1 MKKITALT
9 LSLGLLFSATHVFAA
24 GGGSSGGGSGGSSGS
39 SGNSGG
45 TTPSPTQLHCKAGE
59 VIKTIKKKGYKT
71 KKVCVKAAAG
81 IVPDSEMYDQGRLL
95 AKQGEYEWA
104 LTVLAAVQ
112 DKTNPDVLNYMGYS
126 NRKAGRLDV
135 AITYYQK
142 ALTLKPDF
150 TLAREYLGEGYVA
163 AGKLDLARVQ
173 LDEIKK
179 VSGTSSE
186 EYIDLAAAIDGANI

>member
-1 MKKITALT
+1 MTKFATLT
-9 LSLGLLFSATHVFAA
+9 LSIGLLFATSSAFAA
-24 GGGSSGGGSGGSSGS
+24 GGG
-39 SGNSGG
+39 GNPLP
-45 TTPSPTQLHCKAGE
+45 TPSPTQLHCKTGE
-59 VIKTIKKKGYKT
+59 VIKTIYKKGKKP
-71 KKVCVKAAAG
+71 KKVCVKATAG
-81 IVPDSEMYDQGRLL
+81 IIPDDELYNQGRLL

-112 DKTNPDVLNYMGYS
+112 DKSNPDVLNYMGYS

-142 ALTLKPDF
+142 ALNLKPDF
-150 TLAREYLGEGYVA
+150 TLAREYLGEGFVA

-179 VSGTSSE
+179 ISGTTSE
-186 EYIDLAAAIDGANI
+186 EYLDLAAAINGANI

>member
-1 MKKITALT
+1 MNTFSTLT
-9 LSLGLLFSATHVFAA
+9 LSIGLLFAAPFAIA
-24 GGGSSGGGSGGSSGS
+24 APSGGGSSSDSNMGGS
-39 SGNSGG
+39 
-45 TTPSPTQLHCKAGE
+45 TMTSPTQLVCKKGE
-59 VIKTIKKKGYKT
+59 VIKTIRKKYKKT
-71 KKVCVKAAAG
+71 KKICVKATTG
-81 IVPDSEMYDQGRLL
+81 IIPDSEMYDQGRLL
-95 AKQGEYEWA
+95 ARQGEYEWA

-112 DKTNPDVLNYMGYS
+112 DTNNPDVLNMMGYS

-179 VSGTSSE
+179 ISGTTSY
-186 EYIDLAAAIDGANI
+186 EYLELAKAIDGANI

>member
-9 LSLGLLFSATHVFAA
+9 LSLGLLFMAPIAFAIDS
-24 GGGSSGGGSGGSSGS
+24 GGGGGGSNSSGGGSGN
-39 SGNSGG
+39 NSM
-45 TTPSPTQLHCKAGE
+45 TSPTQLVCKKGE
-59 VIKTIKKKGYKT
+59 VIKTIKKKYRKT
-71 KKVCVKAAAG
+71 KKVCVKATTG
-81 IVPDSEMYDQGRLL
+81 IIPDSEMYNQGRLL

-112 DKTNPDVLNYMGYS
+112 DTNNPDVLNMMGYS

-150 TLAREYLGEGYVA
+150 TLAREYLGEGFVA

-179 VSGTSSE
+179 ISGASSE

>member
-9 LSLGLLFSATHVFAA
+9 LGLGLLFAATNVFAA
-24 GGGSSGGGSGGSSGS
+24 GSNNSGGSGSGS
-39 SGNSGG
+39 S
-45 TTPSPTQLHCKAGE
+45 TSPTQLVCKTGE
-59 VIKTIKKKGYKT
+59 VIKTIRKKGK
-71 KKVCVKAAAG
+71 KPVKVCVKATAG
-81 IVPDSEMYDQGRLL
+81 VIPDDELYNQGRLL

-112 DKTNPDVLNYMGYS
+112 DKSNPDVLNYMGYS
-126 NRKAGRLDV
+126 NRKAGRLDL

-150 TLAREYLGEGYVA
+150 TLAREYLGEGFVA

-173 LDEIKK
+173 LDEIRKI
-179 VSGTSSE
+179 SGATSE
-186 EYIDLAAAIDGANI
+186 EYIDLAKAISDASI

>member
-1 MKKITALT
+1 MTKTST
-9 LSLGLLFSATHVFAA
+9 LSLFIGLLFASTNTFAA
-24 GGGSSGGGSGGSSGS
+24 GGGGSGGVP
-39 SGNSGG
+39 
-45 TTPSPTQLHCKAGE
+45 TPSPTQLHCKTGE
-59 VIKTIKKKGYKT
+59 VIKTIRKKGQKT
-71 KKVCVKAAAG
+71 KKVCVKATAG
-81 IVPDSEMYDQGRLL
+81 IIPDSEMYDQGRLL

-112 DKTNPDVLNYMGYS
+112 DKSNPDVLNYMGYS

-150 TLAREYLGEGYVA
+150 TLAREYLGEGFVA

-179 VSGTSSE
+179 ISGTTSE
-186 EYIDLAAAIDGANI
+186 EYIDLAAAINGANI

>member
-1 MKKITALT
+1 MNKITALT
-9 LSLGLLFSATHVFAA
+9 LSLGLLFTASNSFAA
-24 GGGSSGGGSGGSSGS
+24 GTAPSPS
-39 SGNSGG
+39 SGN
-45 TTPSPTQLHCKAGE
+45 TTSPTQLVCKTGE
-59 VIKTIKKKGYKT
+59 VIKTIRKKGKKT
-71 KKVCVKAAAG
+71 KKVCVKAMSG
-81 IVPDSEMYDQGRLL
+81 VIPDDELYNQGRLL

-112 DKTNPDVLNYMGYS
+112 DKSNPDVLNYMGYS

-142 ALTLKPDF
+142 ALNLKPDF
-150 TLAREYLGEGYVA
+150 TLAREYLGEGFVA

-179 VSGTSSE
+179 ISGTTSE
-186 EYIDLAAAIDGANI
+186 EYLDLAAAINGANI

>member
-9 LSLGLLFSATHVFAA
+9 LSFGLLFTTSSVFAA
-24 GGGSSGGGSGGSSGS
+24 GGGSSGG
-39 SGNSGG
+39 
-45 TTPSPTQLHCKAGE
+45 TMASPTQLVCKTGE
-59 VIKTIKKKGYKT
+59 VIKTIRKKGKKT
-71 KKVCVKAAAG
+71 KKICVKATAG
-81 IVPDSEMYDQGRLL
+81 IIPDSEMYEQGRLL

-104 LTVLAAVQ
+104 LTVRAAVQ
-112 DKTNPDVLNYMGYS
+112 DKLNPDVLNYMGYS

-173 LDEIKK
+173 LDEIQKI
-179 VSGTSSE
+179 SGTSSE